1 MPKRIVDGEALWL
14 SDKVRSLPEE
24 FRLHYANWIP
34 LARENGV
41 FEADPHR
48 IQAQIYGYLKPN
60 FNVKAVQRLL
70 NALVRAG
77 LIRLY
82 DAEGKTWGYFVGID
96 KPGRLPEMRY
106 IDRYKNLPPNPPQWV
121 IDGTSPD

>member
-1 MPKRIVDGEALWL
+1 MPKRVVDGDALWL
-14 SDKVRSLPEE
+14 SEKVRALPEE

-41 FEADPHR
+41 FEADPQR
-48 IQAQIYGYLKPN
+48 IQAQIYGYLRPN

-70 NALVRAG
+70 NALIRVGLVRVW
-77 LIRLY
+77 
-82 DAEGKTWGYFVGID
+82 DADGKTWGYFVGID

-106 IDRYKNLPPNPPQWV
+106 IERYKNLPPNPPQWV
-121 IDGTSPD
+121 LDGTTQD